1 MSRLAETGSVRSRFC
16 HIGVDQMTHR
26 GFSRKTDANSL
37 FQLPIGLGLPI
48 MLTQVLGQRNIN
60 RPSVE

>member
-1 MSRLAETGSVRSRFC
+1 
-16 HIGVDQMTHR
+16 MTHR